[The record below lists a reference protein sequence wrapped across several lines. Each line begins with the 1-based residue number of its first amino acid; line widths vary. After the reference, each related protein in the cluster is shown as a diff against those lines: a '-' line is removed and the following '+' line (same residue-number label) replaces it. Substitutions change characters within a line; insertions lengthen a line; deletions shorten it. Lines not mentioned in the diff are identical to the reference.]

1 MTINKRYTVK
11 YKRKMLGLTDY
22 RARLRLIVSRKTRL
36 VVRKSLNKIIA
47 QLINY
52 NVKGD
57 NIIKTITSNDL
68 NEYGWKYHPGNLPSA
83 YLVGLIVGLE
93 AKKIKIKEVV
103 LDIGLRESIKGSA
116 IYSLL
121 KGALDSGLN
130 IPLSQEILPSEDRI
144 SGKHIADYYNL
155 LSQDKKNKQFSKY
168 LKNKVNPVNMTKD
181 FQDIKTKI
189 LNKYK
194 NA

>member
-52 NVKGD
+52 NTKGD
-57 NIIKTITSNDL
+57 NIIKTITSNNL
-68 NEYGWKYHPGNLPSA
+68 NEYGWKYHPGNLPSS
-83 YLVGLIVGLE
+83 YLVGLIIGLE
-93 AKKIKIKEVV
+93 AKKLKIKEVV

-130 IPLSQEILPSEDRI
+130 IPFSQEILPSEDRI

-168 LKNKVNPVNMTKD
+168 LKNKINPANIAKD

>member
-1 MTINKRYTVK
+1 
-11 YKRKMLGLTDY
+11 MLGLTDY

-57 NIIKTITSNDL
+57 NIIRTITSNDL

-83 YLVGLIVGLE
+83 YLVGLVVGLE
-93 AKKIKIKEVV
+93 AKKLKIKEVV

-130 IPLSQEILPSEDRI
+130 IPFSQEILPSEDRI

-168 LKNKVNPVNMTKD
+168 LKNKVNPANMTKD